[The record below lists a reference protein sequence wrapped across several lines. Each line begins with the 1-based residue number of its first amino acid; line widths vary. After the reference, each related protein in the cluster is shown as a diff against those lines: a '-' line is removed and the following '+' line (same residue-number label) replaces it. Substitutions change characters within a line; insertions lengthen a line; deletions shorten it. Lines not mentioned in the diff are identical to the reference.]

1 MASELNTTT
10 ISLTPGAHSNIN
22 WDLVGAL
29 SDTIDILGSVV
40 IPVSGGVGI
49 LCNMFTVCVV
59 CFMGVHTSSLVYML
73 LIALGDSLSVAIDAI
88 VNIG

>member
-1 MASELNTTT
+1 MNMKLN
-10 ISLTPGAHSNIN
+10 ISSTEDIAPDVG

-29 SDTIDILGSVV
+29 SDTVDILGSVV